1 MRLGR
6 VRIWI
11 LSVAFVLLAALP
23 LLTALFDQPFYLTL
37 ASRIMIFAIA
47 AISLDLILGFG
58 GMVSLGHAAYM
69 GIGAYAAGILS
80 YHGIDSGWVQL
91 PVAIAGSALVALIIG
106 AICLRTSGIYFIMI
120 TLAMT
125 QLLFFLGI
133 SLETYGGDDGL
144 PTNRSHFA
152 DVFNLNNDTNLYF
165 LILGFVVASLFI
177 SWRIVHSRFGMVVR
191 GAKDNEARMVAIGF
205 PTYRYKLLAFTIA
218 GAMCGVAGFLLAN
231 LTEFVTPDFMHWFRS
246 GEIMVMVLVG
256 GMGSLFGPAFGAAA
270 FLLFEEFASG
280 LTRHWMAI
288 FGPLLVLLVLFARQG
303 LWGLIPGGGRRDG

>member
-1 MRLGR
+1 MTLSR

-11 LSVAFVLLAALP
+11 LSVAFVLLAVLP
-23 LLTALFDQPFYLTL
+23 LLTALLDQPFYLTL

-58 GMVSLGHAAYM
+58 GMVSLGHAAYL

-80 YHGIDSGWVQL
+80 YHGIDSGWIQL

-144 PTNRSHFA
+144 PTNRSHFV
-152 DVFNLNNDTNLYF
+152 DIFNLNNDTNLYF

-191 GAKDNEARMVAIGF
+191 GAKDNETRMVAIGF
-205 PTYRYKLLAFTIA
+205 PTYLYKLLAFTIA

-231 LTEFVTPDFMHWFRS
+231 LTQFVTPDFMHWFRS

-280 LTRHWMAI
+280 LTRHWMAF

>member
-69 GIGAYAAGILS
+69 GVGAYAAGILS
-80 YHGIDSGWVQL
+80 FHGIDSGWIQL
-91 PVAIAGSALVALIIG
+91 PVAIGGSALVALIIG
-106 AICLRTSGIYFIMI
+106 AICLRTSGVYFIMI

-144 PTNRSHFA
+144 PTSRSQFVDA
-152 DVFNLNNDTNLYF
+152 VDLNNDANLYY
-165 LILGFVVASLFI
+165 LIFGFMVASLFV
-177 SWRIVHSRFGMVVR
+177 SWRLVHSHFGMVIR
-191 GAKDNEARMVAIGF
+191 GAKDNEARMAAIGF
-205 PTYRYKLLAFTIA
+205 PTFRYKLLAFTLA

-231 LTEFVTPDFMHWFRS
+231 LTQFVTPDFMHWFRS

-256 GMGSLFGPAFGAAA
+256 GMGSLFGAAFGAAA
-270 FLLFEEFASG
+270 FLLFEEFVSG
-280 LTRHWMAI
+280 LTPHWMVI
-288 FGPLLVLLVLFARQG
+288 FGPLLVVLVLFAKQG
-303 LWGLIPGGGRRDG
+303 LWGLIPSAARRDG